1 MTLYQ
6 DIRCELVDR
15 VLTVT
20 LDRPAKL
27 NAYTPQ
33 MGAELLSLFDRVDAD
48 DDVRAVIITGA
59 GSAFCA
65 GAELDDGADRFRYDD
80 DRPHEDPGGRLTL
93 RMQRLLK
100 PVIVAF
106 NGPAVGI
113 GATMPLAAD
122 IRIASSDATF
132 AFPFVRIGIVPE
144 AASSWFLPAIVGIPQ
159 TLDWMLTGR
168 RILADEAHAKGLVQ
182 SVHAPDELLDAAVAL
197 AQEIVTNTSAVS
209 VALTRQM
216 VWRLAGLPQPDQAH
230 VVSSAGMKARG
241 ASADAQEGIRA
252 FLEKR
257 RAVFPDR
264 VSENHL
270 PQF

>member
-1 MTLYQ
+1 MT
-6 DIRCELVDR
+6 DESEIRCDLSEN
-15 VLTVT
+15 VLNVT
-20 LDRPAKL
+20 LNRPERL
-27 NAYTPQ
+27 NTYTPQ
-33 MGAELLSLFDRVDAD
+33 MGADLLEAFDRADAD
-48 DDVRAVIITGA
+48 DDVRVVVITGA
-59 GSAFCA
+59 GDAFCA
-65 GAELDDGADRFRYDD
+65 GADLGSGADRFHYESDV
-80 DRPHEDPGGRLTL
+80 PHEDPGGRLTL

-122 IRIASSDATF
+122 IRIASTTASF

-159 TLDWMLTGR
+159 TLEWMLTGR
-168 RILADEAHAKGLVQ
+168 RISATEALERRLVQ
-182 SVHAPDELLDAAVAL
+182 SVHAPDELEDASRAL
-197 AQEIVTNTSAVS
+197 AREIAENTSAVS

-216 VWRLAGLPQPDQAH
+216 VWRLARLPQPDEAH
-230 VVSSAGMKARG
+230 LVSSAGMKARG
-241 ASADAQEGIRA
+241 ASADAREGIQA

-264 VSENHL
+264 VSDNHL
-270 PQF
+270 PEF